1 MPDTSKIAPTQGL
14 GPRLSLFLL
23 PVAFVA
29 AALWVR
35 AQGGPTWLW
44 FNLDPDYFYLL
55 DALNIINLTTP
66 GHVYHPGTT
75 VQWLAALILK
85 IANPGTSA
93 DDLTAL
99 VLADPERFLRLIS
112 TVFVIIIGIGVWTL
126 GVAGRHV
133 FGGLLAAWYL
143 QLAPL
148 ISMLVLKNAY
158 HVKPEALLIF
168 TGLMLAAVSVLSLAP
183 GLLARRRWRFAIGF
197 GVIAG
202 FGVATKITAFPVFL
216 LPLFVLG
223 ADAGLIGW
231 GRAVA
236 LYGVSAL
243 AALFIFTLPA
253 IGAYDVFINWMATV
267 SQGSGA
273 YGGGSGF
280 IDMAAYPLGILKMFK
295 RPAFHVV
302 FILSVV
308 TLVVA
313 WRRRRGLALP
323 AGEILLLAGIS
334 VSQFAHVLVVA
345 KQPNAIYMIPSFV
358 LIPLAFVLVW
368 RLGERLLARP
378 LFPGVAVL
386 LVVLVAAQAVG
397 VFKLAREQA
406 TKRDQALSVDMARFD
421 ACARVYSYAASSRS
435 FALLLADYITGAR
448 FSSRLA
454 AREPGND
461 FWLEHW
467 WDQSRLVFRGWRGPE
482 NMATALKRYPC
493 TVYRAT
499 NWEIIE
505 RLLPETVSVPG
516 IDKTAFDQVCRAGGE
531 TLVTR
536 GVDCRGKMLKTEQP
550 KSP

>member
-1 MPDTSKIAPTQGL
+1 MPDTSKIVSTEGL
-14 GPRLSLFLL
+14 WPRLSLLLL
-23 PVAFVA
+23 PVAFMA

-75 VQWLAALILK
+75 VQWLAALVLRIS
-85 IANPGTSA
+85 NPGASA
-93 DDLTAL
+93 DDITAL
-99 VLADPERFLRLIS
+99 VLADPESSLRLIS
-112 TVFVIIIGIGVWTL
+112 TVFVIITGTGVWVL

-133 FGGLLAAWYL
+133 FGGLLAAWVL

-148 ISMLVLKNAY
+148 ISMLVLKHGY

-168 TGLMLAAVSVLSLAP
+168 TGLILAAVSVLSLAP

-223 ADAGLIGW
+223 AGAGLIDW
-231 GRAVA
+231 GRSVA

-243 AALFIFTLPA
+243 AALFVFTLPA
-253 IGAYDVFINWMATV
+253 LGAYDLFFDWIATV
-267 SQGSGA
+267 SKGSGA

-280 IDMAAYPLGILKMFK
+280 IDMAAYLQGILKMFK

-308 TLVVA
+308 TLGVI
-313 WRRRRGLALP
+313 WRRRRELSLP
-323 AGEILLLAGIS
+323 AGETLLLAGIT

-386 LVVLVAAQAVG
+386 LVVLVAAQGAG
-397 VFKLAREQA
+397 IFKLAGEQA
-406 TKRDQALSVDMARFD
+406 AKRDQALSVDMARFD
-421 ACARVYSYAASSRS
+421 ACARVYAYAASSRS
-435 FALLLADYITGAR
+435 FALLQADYVTGAR
-448 FSSRLA
+448 FSGLLA
-454 AREPGND
+454 AREPAND

-467 WDQSRLVFRGWRGPE
+467 WDQRRLAFRGWRGPE
-482 NMATALKRYPC
+482 NMAGALKRYPC

-499 NWEIIE
+499 HWEIIE
-505 RLLPETVSVPG
+505 RLLPETVSGPV
-516 IDKTAFDQVCRAGGE
+516 FDQVCTAGGE
-531 TLVTR
+531 TLATR
-536 GVDCRGKMLKTEQP
+536 GIDCRGKMLKTE
-550 KSP
+550 SPQSP